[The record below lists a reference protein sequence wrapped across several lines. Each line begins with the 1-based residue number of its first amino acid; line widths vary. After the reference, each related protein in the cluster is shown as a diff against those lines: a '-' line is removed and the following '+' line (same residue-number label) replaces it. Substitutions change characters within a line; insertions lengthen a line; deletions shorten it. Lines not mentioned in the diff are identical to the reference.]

1 MNIYYILAVLIGRL
15 SSLISVVFFSY
26 VLNARDFGTYSAMFT
41 NAMLFYLL
49 LGAWIP
55 NAAWKEI
62 SQVSLNGRP
71 QALVRIRTLVVRT
84 AALLPLLSIPLILSV
99 PLNPVGLQIGATA
112 LWSAAILIFDTVLVE
127 KNAGGDSRQ
136 YATLTLARAVL
147 GLILPALMIWYF
159 QSFWGAVLGQIG
171 AVIFSLATSRST
183 FVTWAKIDRPSSFS
197 LPFFEPL
204 KFGLISVFALNL
216 YMIANA
222 VSRNII
228 LIDLGPA
235 TAGYFSLAG
244 DMFYAPV
251 ALFAMSIS
259 LSKIPEL
266 YRSAANSQDG
276 ATASNTNFLMSNI
289 AVILPYMVGGAF
301 VSAGIAHA
309 TLSADVAQQVAAIAP
324 LSVIQGGCLTLLATQ
339 TTIAL
344 TSGRVA
350 RAVGISTVAI
360 ALIALAQLMIVD
372 QDSLS
377 IHAQVVATV
386 LAVLTVASILA
397 SKPLLGLTL
406 PWREVCKVIL
416 ACGGMGGALYAL
428 SMIHIPMSPFPEIV
442 IGGACFLAL
451 AWLTSC
457 QPVMALMNRPD
468 RQSAQ

>member
-1 MNIYYILAVLIGRL
+1 MNIYYILAVLIARL

-26 VLNARDFGTYSAMFT
+26 VLNAHDFGTYSAMFT

-62 SQVSLNGRP
+62 SQVSLEERP
-71 QALVRIRTLVVRT
+71 QALARIRTLVVRT
-84 AALLPLLSIPLILSV
+84 AAFLPLMSIPVILSV
-99 PLNPVGLQIGATA
+99 PLNPAGLQIGATA

-136 YATLTLARAVL
+136 YATLTLARAAL
-147 GLILPALMIWYF
+147 GLIFPALLIWYF
-159 QSFWGAVLGQIG
+159 QSFWGAVLGQIA
-171 AVIFSLATSRST
+171 AVGFSLATSRST
-183 FVTWAKIDRPSSFS
+183 FATWAKIDRPASYS
-197 LPFFEPL
+197 LPFLEPL
-204 KFGLISVFALNL
+204 KFGVISVFALNL

-266 YRSAANSQDG
+266 YRSAANSQVG
-276 ATASNTNFLMSNI
+276 ATAANTNFLMSNI
-289 AVILPYMVGGAF
+289 AVIMPYLVGGAF
-301 VSAGIAHA
+301 VSAGIAHT
-309 TLSADVAQQVAAIAP
+309 TLSVDVAQQVATIAP
-324 LSVIQGGCLTLLATQ
+324 LSVVQGGCLTLLATQ

-350 RAVGISTVAI
+350 RAVGISGVAI

-372 QDSLS
+372 QDSLYT
-377 IHAQVVATV
+377 HAEVVAGV

-406 PWREVCKVIL
+406 PWRELSKIIV
-416 ACGGMGGALYAL
+416 ACAGMGGALFAL
-428 SMIHIPMSPFPEIV
+428 SMIHIPLSPFPEIIV
-442 IGGACFLAL
+442 GGICFLAL

-457 QPVMALMNRPD
+457 QPVLSLISRPNR
-468 RQSAQ
+468 RLVQ

>member
-1 MNIYYILAVLIGRL
+1 MNIFYILAVLIGRL

-26 VLNARDFGTYSAMFT
+26 VLSAHDFGTYSAMFT

-49 LGAWIP
+49 VGAWIP
-55 NAAWKEI
+55 NAAWKDI
-62 SQVSLNGRP
+62 SQVSGAERP
-71 QALVRIRTLVVRT
+71 QALARIRTLVMRT
-84 AALLPLLSIPLILSV
+84 ASALPLLSLAVIFVV
-99 PLNPVGLQIGATA
+99 PLNPTGLQIGATA

-147 GLILPALMIWYF
+147 GLILPALLIWYF
-159 QSFWGAVLGQIG
+159 QSAVLGQIG
-171 AVIFSLATSRST
+171 AVVFSLATSRST
-183 FVTWAKIDRPSSFS
+183 FVTWTKIDRSGSAS

-266 YRSAANSQDG
+266 YRSAAISQDG

-289 AVILPYMVGGAF
+289 AVIMPYMVGGVF

-309 TLSADVAQQVAAIAP
+309 TLSADVAQQVATIAP

-350 RAVGISTVAI
+350 RAVGISGVAI
-360 ALIALAQLMIVD
+360 ALIAIAQLMVLD
-372 QDSLS
+372 QDSLYT
-377 IHAQVVATV
+377 HAQIVAGV
-386 LAVLTVASILA
+386 LAVVTVASILA
-397 SKPLLGLTL
+397 SKPLVGVNL
-406 PWREVCKVIL
+406 PWQEVSKVIL
-416 ACGGMGGALYAL
+416 ACAGMGAVLAAL
-428 SMIHIPMSPFPEIV
+428 SMMHMPLSPFPEIL
-442 IGGACFLAL
+442 IGGISFLTL
-451 AWLTSC
+451 AYIMHCRSVL
-457 QPVMALMNRPD
+457 QLIENFPAGKK
-468 RQSAQ
+468 

>member
-62 SQVSLNGRP
+62 SQVSLNDRP

-228 LIDLGPA
+228 LIDLGPT

-442 IGGACFLAL
+442 IGGVIFLAL
-451 AWLTSC
+451 AYIIHCRSVL
-457 QPVMALMNRPD
+457 QLVENLP
-468 RQSAQ
+468 QGKK